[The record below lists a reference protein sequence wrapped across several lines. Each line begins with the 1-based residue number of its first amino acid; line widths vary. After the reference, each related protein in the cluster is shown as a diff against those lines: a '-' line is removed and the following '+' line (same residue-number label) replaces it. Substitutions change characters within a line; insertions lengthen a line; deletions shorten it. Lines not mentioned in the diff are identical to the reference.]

1 MVVILYERL
10 GLFMKMDDPK
20 IISVILGLNFDT
32 KFRMILV
39 KFD

>member
-1 MVVILYERL
+1 
-10 GLFMKMDDPK
+10 MKVDDPK
-20 IISVILGLNFDT
+20 TISVILRLNFDT